1 MKNRLKNIK
10 YTQTPF
16 SVCLTLI
23 AFLQGLVIYLNA
35 NKWDYIQHTK
45 VAQYLIVHEIEWD
58 SFKNA
63 KHAIVYPMYHILI
76 KLIHL
81 FGKIDY
87 KFSIAVLM
95 IVCNIVSII
104 ILRNFVKLYTQNNS
118 YLYDFLS
125 IFTIVFI
132 AARGPLT
139 HWRYYIF
146 ITGPNPIHN
155 PTFILVRPLGLLC
168 FYCFCRFFTE
178 YKIDKKN
185 GNKYL
190 VGFGILALFSVF
202 AKPSFAVVYLPAMG
216 LYTFITMVK
225 NKDILIGIRTFIA
238 VLPTLITLIWQ
249 QRYMSANSTMLGVE
263 VHFGSFSDL
272 SVLDVIMVTIAF
284 LPSALLLINFEKLR
298 NDVYYLVALLAT
310 IIGWLQFYFLDN
322 GNSGDFSWGYAL
334 SIEVITFISLIQA
347 QSDYKEYK
355 NGEIRLVLAWLA
367 FFYQCFMGLLYLYKI
382 YKFGE
387 YWI

>member
-1 MKNRLKNIK
+1 MKDLIKNKK
-10 YTQTPF
+10 YSEMPF
-16 SVCLTLI
+16 SICLSLI
-23 AFLQGLVIYLNA
+23 TFLQGLIIYKNA
-35 NKWDYIQHTK
+35 NLWDYGQHTN
-45 VAQYLIVHEIEWD
+45 VAKYLLVHEIEWD

-63 KHAIVYPMYHILI
+63 KHAIVYPMYHVLI
-76 KLIHL
+76 KVIHL
-81 FGKIDY
+81 AGKIDY
-87 KFSIAVLM
+87 KFSIAALM
-95 IVCNIVSII
+95 ITCNIASII
-104 ILRNFVKLYTQNNS
+104 IVRNLIKLYTKDNS
-118 YLYDFLS
+118 YLMDFLS
-125 IFTIVFI
+125 IFSIVFI

-168 FYCFCRFFTE
+168 FYYFCKFFTE
-178 YKIDKKN
+178 YRTDKKV

-190 VGFGILALFSVF
+190 IGFGIFALLSVA

-216 LYTFITMVK
+216 LYTLVTMIK

-249 QRYMSANSTMLGVE
+249 QRYMSSNSTMLGVE

-272 SVLDVIMVTIAF
+272 SVADVLMATIAF
-284 LPSALLLINFEKLR
+284 MPSALILINFEKLKS
-298 NDVYYLVALLAT
+298 NVYYLVAWMAT
-310 IIGWLQFYFLDN
+310 IIGWFQFYFLDN
-322 GNSGDFSWGYAL
+322 GNSGDFSWGYAFSL
-334 SIEVITFISLIQA
+334 EVIAFISLAQA
-347 QSDYKEYK
+347 QADFKEYK
-355 NGEIRLVLAWLA
+355 YGKTRLVIAWIA
-367 FFYQCFMGLLYLYKI
+367 FFYQCVMGLLYLYKI